1 MSKTKIDNLFLV
13 NNFSP
18 YFKVDNQLILPPGER
33 TGETITTVRK
43 VPDFWLDDSGSELI
57 FFVIKNIYQ
66 DYEVIIVQKQNGR
79 YQMLYPS
86 EFNFDNNYTAVTVW
100 TVKVPGKNLGQLS
113 AKKVDQILILADDYR
128 GNLIDDEFMDN
139 LLG

>member
-86 EFNFDNNYTAVTVW
+86 EFNFDNYTAVTVW